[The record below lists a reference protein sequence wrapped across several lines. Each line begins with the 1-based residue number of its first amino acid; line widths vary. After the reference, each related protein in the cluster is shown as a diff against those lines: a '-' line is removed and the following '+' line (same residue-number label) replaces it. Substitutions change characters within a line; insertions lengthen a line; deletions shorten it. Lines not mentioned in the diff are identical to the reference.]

1 MYARSTTVRGT
12 PQAMDDGIAY
22 IRDEVRPAVEQM
34 EGCVGLS
41 MLADHESGR
50 CVVTT
55 SWKTHDALTKSAEG
69 VMAMRRRAAE
79 ILGGPAEVEEW
90 EIALMHRLHTAHHGA
105 CARVIWTDGDPA
117 GIDSM
122 IDSFRVTVLPQLQE
136 LPGCCSVS
144 LMLDRTSGRAVVTTT
159 YDSPQDMRAA
169 RERAEAMRQEFM
181 QQMHRPITAVREF
194 DLPVAHLRVPE
205 TV

>member
-1 MYARSTTVRGT
+1 MYARSTTFRGT
-12 PQAMDDGIAY
+12 ALTMDEGIAY
-22 IRDEVRPAVEQM
+22 VRDKVMPAVRQM
-34 EGCVGLS
+34 DGCVGLS
-41 MLADHESGR
+41 MLADRESGR

-55 SWKTHDALTKSAEG
+55 SWADHDALTRSEDG
-69 VMAMRRRAAE
+69 VIAMRRRTAE

-105 CARVIWTDGDPA
+105 CARVIWHEGDPA
-117 GIDSM
+117 DVEKM
-122 IDSFRVTVLPQLQE
+122 IDRFRTTVLPQLDD
-136 LPGCCSVS
+136 LAGCCSVS

-169 RERAEAMRQEFM
+169 RDRAAAMRQEFM
-181 QQMHRPITAVREF
+181 EHLHRAVTEVAEF
-194 DLPVAHLRVPE
+194 DLPVAHLRVPA